1 MPLLGVATPPHH
13 SNSDYRYNDHSKAQP
28 LGNGPWPLQTKHHVK
43 QVLPERDILGLAM
56 SPQGF
61 VDASRSGD
69 HGWISETRPPG
80 DSDSENGHDE
90 K

>member
-1 MPLLGVATPPHH
+1 MPDVVFTTKLTWHVAGMPLLGVATPPHH

-69 HGWISETRPPG
+69 HG
-80 DSDSENGHDE
+80 
-90 K
+90 